1 MSTLANTANDPASV
15 DDENVKRFRETFS
28 RYWREANDIMDEVT
42 KNGEIKRANAQC
54 PYASSLTTHQHV
66 VLNTSFA
73 RQRKR
78 CSLGSSAVANE
89 CFLRAAVVVNDC
101 SQSSTL
107 SRERMLPG
115 RGSSAGRHHFSL
127 APTVLLHLH
136 KTSRL
141 TSNSIDQ
148 KVVPVTV
155 GTGNNKQTFYVHE
168 PLLKMHS
175 PFFRACLSRNWAE
188 GNKHSIELPEDD
200 PKVVTLFLRF
210 LYTGQIHIIEHDTLL
225 WSKTTDGSFHRP
237 DIAGDLLM
245 HSYIF
250 ADKYL
255 ADPFRNAC
263 ILALIERF
271 ESSPEYALALR
282 QNADL
287 LYTNLSPASPL
298 RRLYL
303 DVWVWAATPEWHD
316 DGGNE
321 FHDIHTAPVE
331 FWQDIS
337 KAHAQKKVDFLLLI
351 PPCKDIDRY
360 YPWNQDRSQYFQ
372 GLLTPE
378 PHFPRPF
385 AEDVDFAS
393 LSLQPEPSGD

>member
-28 RYWREANDIMDEVT
+28 RYWKEANDIMDEVT

-73 RQRKR
+73 
-78 CSLGSSAVANE
+78 
-89 CFLRAAVVVNDC
+89 
-101 SQSSTL
+101 
-107 SRERMLPG
+107 
-115 RGSSAGRHHFSL
+115 
-127 APTVLLHLH
+127 
-136 KTSRL
+136 
-141 TSNSIDQ
+141 IDQ
-148 KVVPVTV
+148 KVVPVMV
-155 GTGNNKQTFYVHE
+155 GSGNNKQTFYVHE

-210 LYTGQIHIIEHDTLL
+210 LYTGQLHIIEHDTLL

-237 DIAGDLLM
+237 DIAGDFLM

-337 KAHAQKKVDFLLLI
+337 TAHAQKKVDFLLLV
-351 PPCKDIDRY
+351 PCKDIDMY

-393 LSLQPEPSGD
+393 LSLQPEPSDD